1 MQTLGQLPERLSAL
15 VLMLHGGRSRG
26 YGRAHALRLAYQRML
41 PFASDLRRTGQ
52 TGDGAGLGVAVVRYR
67 YRGWNAPDD
76 DALRDA
82 ESALAY
88 TEQVHPDTPVVLL
101 GHSMGARA
109 ALAAAGHP
117 QVAAVCALAPW
128 LDGSDQVGQLAGRS
142 VLIAHGDRDRMTD
155 AGASYEYAL
164 RATRVTD
171 RVCRFE
177 VRGDGHAMLRRASD
191 WSRLVRRFVLGETG
205 ITPLDPEITD
215 AMRRPAPAGL
225 RTTLAPR

>member
-1 MQTLGQLPERLSAL
+1 MQTLGRLPQRLSAL
-15 VLMLHGGRSRG
+15 VLVLHGGRSRG
-26 YGRAHALRLAYQRML
+26 HGRAHALRLAYLRML
-41 PFASDLRRTGQ
+41 PFASELRRTGQ
-52 TGDGAGLGVAVVRYR
+52 TGDGAGLGVAMVRYR
-67 YRGWNAPDD
+67 YRGWNAPDN

-82 ESALAY
+82 ESALAQA
-88 TEQVHPDTPVVLL
+88 EQVHPDTPVVLL

-117 QVAAVCALAPW
+117 QVVAVCALAPW
-128 LDGSDQVGQLAGRS
+128 LDESDQMGQLAGRG

-164 RATRVTD
+164 RATRVTN
-171 RVCRFE
+171 RICRFE
-177 VRGDGHAMLRRASD
+177 VPGDGHAMLRRAPD
-191 WSRLVRRFVLGETG
+191 WRRLVRRFVLGETG

-225 RTTLAPR
+225 RSTPAAR